1 MAGWL
6 AGQSVGRS
14 AWQGPTHGTCASGLF
29 VPPRIRTLLASPL
42 SLVLPLRLFLH
53 VSRRPVT
60 LSLGKVEE
68 PRSEAFFLY
77 WHSRPPSQSPPP
89 LPTPRHG
96 IESSRHGVR
105 MDGERETEKKK
116 KIKRTSGET
125 TRSGTKIARHAGN
138 RVKGSK
144 RERVKEGV
152 KWKERK
158 RKKGRIRWGGAFQSR
173 SEAPRVPTTIE
184 KGETCRRGYRR
195 GQ

>member
-1 MAGWL
+1 MRTVAMAVAVTAKRDAARTRGPSHPVYDRMADGWL
-6 AGQSVGRS
+6 AGWPVCRS
-14 AWQGPTHGTCASGLF
+14 AWQGPTHDTCASALF

-116 KIKRTSGET
+116 DKK
-125 TRSGTKIARHAGN
+125 N
-138 RVKGSK
+138 
-144 RERVKEGV
+144 ER
-152 KWKERK
+152 
-158 RKKGRIRWGGAFQSR
+158 
-173 SEAPRVPTTIE
+173 
-184 KGETCRRGYRR
+184 
-195 GQ
+195 